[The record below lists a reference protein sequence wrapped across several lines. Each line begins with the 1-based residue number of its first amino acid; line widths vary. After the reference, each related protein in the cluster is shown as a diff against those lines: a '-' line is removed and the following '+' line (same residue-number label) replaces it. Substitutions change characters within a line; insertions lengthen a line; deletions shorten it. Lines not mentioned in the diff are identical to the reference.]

1 MNKMPSEKEIKDL
14 LDLNKKLNRVKSQ
27 IKRAKLYAFKLS
39 LDNDN
44 DGNYNLYYN
53 EINELQLQEIH
64 ILQEIQQIKHE
75 IQAQFDPY
83 SFSPLTFPGGF

>member
-1 MNKMPSEKEIKDL
+1 MLSGKEKDL

-44 DGNYNLYYN
+44 DGNYNPYYN

-75 IQAQFDPY
+75 IQAQFDPH
-83 SFSPLTFPGGF
+83 SFSPLTFPRGF

>member
-1 MNKMPSEKEIKDL
+1 MPSEKEIKDL

-39 LDNDN
+39 LDND
-44 DGNYNLYYN
+44 GNHNPYDN

-64 ILQEIQQIKHE
+64 MLQEIQQIKHE

>member
-1 MNKMPSEKEIKDL
+1 MPSEKEIKDL

-39 LDNDN
+39 LDND
-44 DGNYNLYYN
+44 GNYNPYYN

-75 IQAQFDPY
+75 IQTQFDP
-83 SFSPLTFPGGF
+83 SFSPLTFPRGF

>member
-1 MNKMPSEKEIKDL
+1 MPSEKEIKDL
-14 LDLNKKLNRVKSQ
+14 LDLNKKLNRVKNQ

-39 LDNDN
+39 LDND
-44 DGNYNLYYN
+44 GNYNPYYN

-64 ILQEIQQIKHE
+64 ILQEIQQIKQE

-83 SFSPLTFPGGF
+83 CFSPLTLPRGF

>member
-1 MNKMPSEKEIKDL
+1 MPSEKEIKDL
-14 LDLNKKLNRVKSQ
+14 LDLNKKLNRVKNQ

-39 LDNDN
+39 LDND
-44 DGNYNLYYN
+44 GNCNPYYN

-75 IQAQFDPY
+75 IQTQFDPY
-83 SFSPLTFPGGF
+83 SFSPLTLPRGF

>member
-1 MNKMPSEKEIKDL
+1 MPSEKEKDL
-14 LDLNKKLNRVKSQ
+14 LDLNRKLNRVKSQ

-39 LDNDN
+39 LDNDG
-44 DGNYNLYYN
+44 DYNPYCN

>member
-1 MNKMPSEKEIKDL
+1 MPSEKGIKDL

-39 LDNDN
+39 LDND
-44 DGNYNLYYN
+44 GNYNPYYN

-64 ILQEIQQIKHE
+64 ILQEIQQINRE
-75 IQAQFDPY
+75 IQAQFDFH

>member
-1 MNKMPSEKEIKDL
+1 MPSEKEIKDL
-14 LDLNKKLNRVKSQ
+14 LDLNKKLNRVKNQ

-44 DGNYNLYYN
+44 DGNYNPYCN

-75 IQAQFDPY
+75 IQAQFNPY

>member
-1 MNKMPSEKEIKDL
+1 MPSEKEIKDL
-14 LDLNKKLNRVKSQ
+14 LDLNKKLNRVKNQ

-44 DGNYNLYYN
+44 NNNPYYN

-64 ILQEIQQIKHE
+64 ILQEIQQIK
-75 IQAQFDPY
+75 QKSKPN
-83 SFSPLTFPGGF
+83 LTPTPFLL

>member
-44 DGNYNLYYN
+44 DNNPYYN

>member
-1 MNKMPSEKEIKDL
+1 MPSEKEIKDL

-27 IKRAKLYAFKLS
+27 IKKAKLYAFKLS
-39 LDNDN
+39 LDNN
-44 DGNYNLYYN
+44 GNYNPYYS

-64 ILQEIQQIKHE
+64 ILQEIQQIKCE
-75 IQAQFDPY
+75 IQAQFDFH

>member
-1 MNKMPSEKEIKDL
+1 MPSEKEIKDL
-14 LDLNKKLNRVKSQ
+14 LDLNKKLNRVKNQ

-39 LDNDN
+39 LDND
-44 DGNYNLYYN
+44 GNYNPYYN

-83 SFSPLTFPGGF
+83 YFSPLTFPGGF

>member
-1 MNKMPSEKEIKDL
+1 MPSGKEIKDL
-14 LDLNKKLNRVKSQ
+14 LDLNKKLNRVKNQ
-27 IKRAKLYAFKLS
+27 IKKAKLYAFKLS
-39 LDNDN
+39 LDND
-44 DGNYNLYYN
+44 GNYNPYYN

-83 SFSPLTFPGGF
+83 SFSPLTLPGGF

>member
-1 MNKMPSEKEIKDL
+1 MPSEKEIKDL
-14 LDLNKKLNRVKSQ
+14 LDLNKKLNRVKNQ
-27 IKRAKLYAFKLS
+27 IKRAKLYAFRFS
-39 LDNDN
+39 LDN
-44 DGNYNLYYN
+44 DGNYNPYYN

-83 SFSPLTFPGGF
+83 SFSPLTFPGDF